1 MGKGIEPFSIEE
13 EQKIIRD
20 CVKAANDI
28 ETMTDRAYKFLYL
41 ANGFIAHYDKWG
53 FVEYYLEAGSLK
65 KDLFDYQ
72 RENQY
77 GNFCPGDEYY
87 DYYMQKKKI
96 YNTICDCL
104 RNNIEFKTEKKMEK
118 TAEFDFGR

>member
-1 MGKGIEPFSIEE
+1 MAIQPCSPEE

-20 CVKAANDI
+20 CVKAAGDI
-28 ETMTDRAYKFLYL
+28 KTMTDRAYTFLYL
-41 ANGFIAHYDKWG
+41 ADGFIAHCDKYG
-53 FVEYYLEAGSLK
+53 FMDYYEEPGSLR
-65 KDLFDYQ
+65 KDIFDYQ

-77 GNFCPGDEYY
+77 NNFGPKDDYY

-104 RNNIEFKTEKKMEK
+104 KQGIEYKSKPKKQKE
-118 TAEFDFGR
+118 TEFDFGM